1 MALFGVGERAV
12 PFGRSRFRAHQL
24 LSERAQ
30 SALASL
36 RAAHSGPT
44 VLRLLLRWLALQCD
58 LFSAPADGGPLLAVD
73 PDFGSTL
80 PSVPARCLITHDARA
95 EERAALVD

>member
-58 LFSAPADGGPLLAVD
+58 LFSVPADGGPLLAVD
-73 PDFGSTL
+73 PDFGSML
-80 PSVPARCLITHDARA
+80 PSVPDRCLLPHDARA